1 MPPGGEA
8 AQPRRRGDAGFTLVE
23 VVVAVGLFG
32 LIAMAGFTLLDSEL
46 GVQARTDG
54 RLERLGD
61 MQRAM
66 YVLSADFEQMS
77 SEPAMAG
84 SAVSFRRLAT
94 GSQAGEVEV
103 SYSLDGQVLVRTLA
117 GRPQRLID
125 GVSTA
130 RWSFYS
136 DAAGWAPDWPQ
147 EPAAPRPTAAALDIT
162 LTAGPDSAGG
172 TLRRVVAMP
181 DRP

>member
-1 MPPGGEA
+1 MPPPAQA
-8 AQPRRRGDAGFTLVE
+8 AQRRPGGDAGFTLVE

-77 SEPAMAG
+77 SEPVTAG
-84 SAVSFRRLAT
+84 SAVSFRRLAAESP
-94 GSQAGEVEV
+94 GGEVEV
-103 SYSLDGQVLVRTLA
+103 RYSLDGAVLVRTVA

-125 GVSTA
+125 GVAAA
-130 RWSFYS
+130 RWSFY
-136 DAAGWAPDWPQ
+136 AEPTGWTAQWPQ
-147 EPAAPRPTAAALDIT
+147 DPAAPRPSAAALDVT
-162 LTAGPDSAGG
+162 LAPGPETAGG
-172 TLRRVVAMP
+172 TLRRVVALP
-181 DRP
+181 ERP